1 MQRRSAGSHVEYNA
15 SLTPREREVLALAQ
29 RGLTNPAI
37 AAELGISENAVR
49 YHLKE
54 LHSKLAT
61 AGDRGRLN
69 RIGWLGAG
77 TFFGWKVSAATL
89 ATAGF
94 IVAASAAG
102 AWAVRSAH
110 ESSAYGQDATGTTH
124 CVALAVPTVTGAG
137 APDAPAQ
144 RCFDTPQEVATFY
157 ESLR

>member
-1 MQRRSAGSHVEYNA
+1 MTVPESQSLT

-69 RIGWLGAG
+69 RIRLLGAG
-77 TFFGWKVSAATL
+77 SFFGWRVSAAPL
-89 ATAGF
+89 AAAGFVVVASTAGF
-94 IVAASAAG
+94 
-102 AWAVRSAH
+102 WAVRSVH
-110 ESSAYGQDATGTTH
+110 ESSADGQDGTGTTH
-124 CVALAVPTVTGAG
+124 CVALAVPTAIGAG
-137 APDAPAQ
+137 APDPPAPH
-144 RCFDTPQEVATFY
+144 CFGTPEEVAAFY